1 VANIHM
7 TRRMAVAGVALA
19 LVGASGVAMATGG
32 LTRLDDGADLS
43 AKATITEKQAIA
55 AAQASTTGTLNEV
68 DLEYA
73 GDRLVFNVDVGA
85 HDVKVDAQSGE
96 LVSIDADD

>member
-1 VANIHM
+1 VANIHV
-7 TRRMAVAGVALA
+7 TRRMAVAGAALA

-32 LTRLDDGADLS
+32 LTRLDDGADLT

-55 AAQASTTGTLNEV
+55 AAQTRATGALDEV
-68 DLEYA
+68 DLEYV

-85 HDVKVDAQSGE
+85 HDVKVDAQNGE
-96 LVSIDADD
+96 VVSVDADD